1 MPVDSRTRLRLSGQH
16 LVEKKGKT
24 LKSYN
29 PDCSFYISG
38 ALIYNQSPSEG
49 KEYLICPHCNNVNT
63 ALLWGVDA
71 VDGQTLNKQ
80 RGRSG

>member
-1 MPVDSRTRLRLSGQH
+1 MPVDSRTRLSLSGQH

-49 KEYLICPHCNNVNT
+49 KEYLICPPLQQCEHSI
-63 ALLWGVDA
+63 
-71 VDGQTLNKQ
+71 TL
-80 RGRSG
+80 GSGCSRWTDLK